1 MQLTKHTD
9 YAIRVLI
16 YLNTQ
21 VDNAPLAKATDI
33 AELFGIS
40 FNHLTKVIHHL
51 GKAGFI
57 QTVRGKSGG
66 IKLAKSADLINLGN
80 VIEVMETTLAPVNC
94 QDPPCRL
101 NSVCLVKPIFHKAM
115 QAFLD
120 ELRKHSLADI
130 CIAKTNDVWKVSL
143 DQPINLA

>member
-21 VDNAPLAKATDI
+21 LEQKSLSKATDI
-33 AELFGIS
+33 ASLFDIS
-40 FNHLTKVIHHL
+40 FNHLTKVVHHL

-66 IKLAKSADLINLGN
+66 IKLAKPADLINLG
-80 VIEVMETTLAPVNC
+80 EVVTIMENTLDPINC
-94 QDPPCRL
+94 AEPPCRL
-101 NSVCLVKPIFHKAM
+101 KSVCLVKPILNKAM
-115 QAFLD
+115 KAFLD
-120 ELRKHSLADI
+120 ELSKHTLADI
-130 CIAKTNDVWKVSL
+130 CLAKSNDVWKL
-143 DQPINLA
+143 DLNDPIQL

>member
-21 VDNAPLAKATDI
+21 LDQKSLSKATDI
-33 AELFGIS
+33 ASLFDIS
-40 FNHLTKVIHHL
+40 FNHLTKVVHHL

-66 IKLAKSADLINLGN
+66 IKLAKPADLINLG
-80 VIEVMETTLAPVNC
+80 EVVAIMENTLDPINC
-94 QDPPCRL
+94 AEPPCRL
-101 NSVCLVKPIFHKAM
+101 KSVCLVKPILNKAM
-115 QAFLD
+115 KAFLD
-120 ELRKHSLADI
+120 ELSKHTLADI
-130 CIAKTNDVWKVSL
+130 CLAKSNDVWKL
-143 DQPINLA
+143 DLNDPIQL

>member
-21 VDNAPLAKATDI
+21 LEQESLSKATDI
-33 AELFGIS
+33 ATLFDVS
-40 FNHLTKVIHHL
+40 FNHLTKVVHHL

-66 IKLAKSADLINLGN
+66 IKLAKPADLINLGD
-80 VIEVMETTLAPVNC
+80 VVSIMENTLDPINC
-94 QDPPCRL
+94 EDPPCRL
-101 NSVCLVKPIFHKAM
+101 KSVCLVKPILNKAM

-120 ELRKHSLADI
+120 ELNKHTLADI
-130 CIAKTNDVWKVSL
+130 CLAKSNDVWTLELHDPVQL
-143 DQPINLA
+143 

>member
-21 VDNAPLAKATDI
+21 LEQESLSKATDI
-33 AELFGIS
+33 ASLFGIS
-40 FNHLTKVIHHL
+40 FNHLTKVVHHL

-66 IKLAKSADLINLGN
+66 IKLAKSADLINIG
-80 VIEVMETTLAPVNC
+80 EVVAIMENTLDPINC
-94 QDPPCRL
+94 SEPPCRL
-101 NSVCLVKPIFHKAM
+101 QRVCLVKPILNKAM

-120 ELRKHSLADI
+120 ELNKHTLADI
-130 CIAKTNDVWKVSL
+130 CLAKSNDVWTL
-143 DQPINLA
+143 DLNDPVQL

>member
-21 VDNAPLAKATDI
+21 VDQDALSKASEI
-33 AELFGIS
+33 ASLFGIS

-51 GKAGFI
+51 GQAGFV

-66 IKLAKSADLINLGN
+66 IKLTRSADSINLGE
-80 VIEVMETTLAPVNC
+80 VVKVMENTLDPVNC
-94 QDPPCRL
+94 SEPPCRL
-101 NSVCLVKPIFHKAM
+101 NRICLVKPILNRAM
-115 QAFLD
+115 QAFID
-120 ELRKHSLADI
+120 ELNKHTLADI
-130 CIAKTNDVWKVSL
+130 CIVKTNDVWKVDLSEPV
-143 DQPINLA
+143 QI

>member
-21 VDNAPLAKATDI
+21 VDQDALSKASEI
-33 AELFGIS
+33 ASLFGIS

-51 GKAGFI
+51 GQAGFV

-66 IKLAKSADLINLGN
+66 IKL
-80 VIEVMETTLAPVNC
+80 T
-94 QDPPCRL
+94 
-101 NSVCLVKPIFHKAM
+101 
-115 QAFLD
+115 
-120 ELRKHSLADI
+120 
-130 CIAKTNDVWKVSL
+130 
-143 DQPINLA
+143 

>member
-21 VDNAPLAKATDI
+21 LEQESLSKATDI
-33 AELFGIS
+33 ASLFGIS
-40 FNHLTKVIHHL
+40 FNHLTKVVHHL

-66 IKLAKSADLINLGN
+66 IKLAKSADLINLGD
-80 VIEVMETTLAPVNC
+80 VVAIMENTLDPINC
-94 QDPPCRL
+94 SEPPCRL
-101 NSVCLVKPIFHKAM
+101 QSVCLVKPILNKAM

-120 ELRKHSLADI
+120 ELNKHTLTDI
-130 CIAKTNDVWKVSL
+130 CLAKSNDVWTL
-143 DQPINLA
+143 ELHDPLQL

>member
-1 MQLTKHTD
+1 LQLTKHTD

-21 VDNAPLAKATDI
+21 LEQESLSKATDI
-33 AELFGIS
+33 ATLFGVS
-40 FNHLTKVIHHL
+40 FNHLTKVVHHL

-66 IKLAKSADLINLGN
+66 IKLAKSAHLINLGE
-80 VIEVMETTLAPVNC
+80 VIAVMENTLDPINC
-94 QDPPCRL
+94 AEPPCRL
-101 NSVCLVKPIFHKAM
+101 QSVCLVKPILNKAM

-120 ELRKHSLADI
+120 ELNKHTLADI
-130 CIAKTNDVWKVSL
+130 CLAKSDNVWRL
-143 DQPINLA
+143 DLHAPIEL

>member
-21 VDNAPLAKATDI
+21 VDQDALSKASEI
-33 AELFGIS
+33 ASLFGIS

-51 GKAGFI
+51 GQAGFV

-66 IKLAKSADLINLGN
+66 IKLISSADSINLGE
-80 VIEVMETTLAPVNC
+80 VVKVMENTLDPVNC
-94 QDPPCRL
+94 SEPPCRL
-101 NSVCLVKPIFHKAM
+101 NSVCLVKPILNRAM
-115 QAFLD
+115 QAFID
-120 ELRKHSLADI
+120 ELNKHTLADI
-130 CIAKTNDVWKVSL
+130 CIVKTNDVWKVDLSEPV
-143 DQPINLA
+143 QI

>member
-21 VDNAPLAKATDI
+21 LEQESLSKATDI
-33 AELFGIS
+33 ATLFGIS
-40 FNHLTKVIHHL
+40 FNHLTKVVHHL

-66 IKLAKSADLINLGN
+66 IKLAKPADLINLGD
-80 VIEVMETTLAPVNC
+80 VVAIMENTLDPINC
-94 QDPPCRL
+94 AEPPCRL
-101 NSVCLVKPIFHKAM
+101 QSVCLVKPILNKAM

-120 ELRKHSLADI
+120 ELNKHTLADI
-130 CIAKTNDVWKVSL
+130 CLAKSNDVWTL
-143 DQPINLA
+143 DLHAPIKL

>member
-21 VDNAPLAKATDI
+21 LDQKSLSKATDI
-33 AELFGIS
+33 ASLFGIS
-40 FNHLTKVIHHL
+40 FNHLTKVVHHL

-66 IKLAKSADLINLGN
+66 IKLAKPADLINLG
-80 VIEVMETTLAPVNC
+80 EVVAIMENTLDPINC
-94 QDPPCRL
+94 AEPPCRL
-101 NSVCLVKPIFHKAM
+101 KSVCLVKPILNKAM
-115 QAFLD
+115 KAFLD
-120 ELRKHSLADI
+120 ELSKHTLADI
-130 CIAKTNDVWKVSL
+130 CLAKSNDVWKL
-143 DQPINLA
+143 DLNDPIQL